1 LPEKPI
7 YDYFITSDEFL
18 HYYLPPDYKVVLQN
32 GQYNVLSGAGKM
44 YFTNIEHPKIDGYIS
59 KSIEFGWKESML
71 DIVVNLIFEKMG
83 ISMRESIPIQIAQT
97 KKQDV

>member
-1 LPEKPI
+1 
-7 YDYFITSDEFL
+7 
-18 HYYLPPDYKVVLQN
+18 
-32 GQYNVLSGAGKM
+32 
-44 YFTNIEHPKIDGYIS
+44 
-59 KSIEFGWKESML
+59 ML